1 MRHLGILLT
10 VLLYFGLSWKGVS
23 GGCQGDYDLYFVIDR
38 YLLDCS
44 YKTTDFWI
52 VNLQFSTNIDY

>member
-44 YKTTDFWI
+44 SRHVVIKLPIFG
-52 VNLQFSTNIDY
+52 S